1 MQRAHLVKKRN
12 GAEAVTGLAL
22 ADEKPFRRANAGCE
36 WLQHDGLFE
45 AASHEIHNVGSEHCH
60 AVI

>member
-1 MQRAHLVKKRN
+1 MKKRN